1 MSSLEKRMNA
11 ALSGVPPNG
20 KNSTEMG
27 WNDESFTHE
36 DSLDIVA
43 QSLGYIDDEM
53 ETAKKTLFNF
63 TTNFNS
69 GSVLIFL
76 SLS

>member
-1 MSSLEKRMNA
+1 MNA
-11 ALSGVPPNG
+11 AFSGVPPNG

-27 WNDESFTHE
+27 WIDESFTHE
-36 DSLDIVA
+36 ESLDIVA
-43 QSLGYIDDEM
+43 QSLNYIEDEL
-53 ETAKKTLFNF
+53 ETANKTLFNF